1 MRFRI
6 LLALLLT
13 LTAVP
18 AFAQV
23 PPTMSYQGVLTDGAG
38 NLVPDGFYDLT
49 FRIYTVPTA
58 GSAAYTEA
66 HTGVNHVQ
74 VAHGGFSVLLG
85 SITPLNG
92 YGFDGPLYLG
102 VQVAA
107 DPELAPRT
115 ALSSSPYALGLRL
128 PFQVSATAGAPL
140 MNGYAFSSQGA
151 ALDFLTSLGSPF
163 IELEPDGSGSG
174 GFFLVSGGTGACYID
189 GNASGAGSPAFRLYG
204 AASDV
209 FMDTNVSGDAS
220 VQLPANAISAGEILD
235 EPGIAQGHTSGQVNV
250 PIGATMGDIV
260 TVTLTTPAAG
270 YIVVQADG
278 QHGLG
283 GSATSTQ
290 NSAYIQIDETA
301 GGTADGSHYFSSG
314 YFQGPAGAHNFFS
327 WTPVSV
333 HRTYYKA
340 AGTYTFRLEAS
351 GTQNEAAYNYFW
363 NPTITATFYPTSY
376 GTVTAAPAL
385 AEAGSFSQRTV
396 TTSAGNGP
404 GQPELQGVT
413 VDLREL
419 ELRDAK
425 AAADAER
432 AHLQLVEARLAQQT
446 QARTAAQAAARAATQ
461 AQK

>member
-1 MRFRI
+1 
-6 LLALLLT
+6 
-13 LTAVP
+13 
-18 AFAQV
+18 
-23 PPTMSYQGVLTDGAG
+23 MSYQGVLTDGAG

-49 FRIYTVPTA
+49 FRIYTVPSA
-58 GSAAYTEA
+58 GAAVYAEA
-66 HTGVNHVQ
+66 HTGANHVQ
-74 VAHGGFSVLLG
+74 VTHGGFSVLLG
-85 SITPLNG
+85 SITPLNS

-151 ALDFLTSLGSPF
+151 ALDFLTALGSPF
-163 IELEPDGSGSG
+163 IELEPDASGSG

-189 GNASGAGSPAFRLYG
+189 GNEYSSGNPAFHLYG
-204 AASDV
+204 TGSDIYL
-209 FMDTNVSGDAS
+209 DSNTSGDDA
-220 VQLPANAISAGEILD
+220 VRLPASSISAAEILD
-235 EPGIAQGHTSGQVNV
+235 EPGIAQGHTNGQVNV
-250 PIGATMGDIV
+250 PIGATMGDIA

-278 QHGLG
+278 QHGMG

-290 NSAYIQIDETA
+290 NYAYFQIDETA
-301 GGTADGSHYFSSG
+301 GGAADGGHYFTSG
-314 YFQGPAGAHNFFS
+314 YFGAPAGAHNFFT

-333 HRTYYKA
+333 HRTYYKV

-385 AEAGSFSQRTV
+385 AEAGAFSNPQATS
-396 TTSAGNGP
+396 SAGNGP
-404 GQPELQGVT
+404 GQPSVQGVT

-432 AHLQLVEARLAQQT
+432 AHRQLVEARLAQQT

-461 AQK
+461 TQAQK